1 MRRTVRSGAHYNAG
15 GGSVLTAALTALF
28 VACSGGLEPSEPGPK
43 MAAPTSS
50 PAAAPV
56 APATEMASGP
66 STPAAI
72 APQTAA
78 LATPEMAPPYQGVPL
93 RWTLDGKSS
102 FLSLITTKQTNIAE
116 VHTFERFAASVDENG
131 TATLLIDLASISTNV
146 DLRDQRV
153 RDFLFE
159 VASFPEATVS
169 FTVDVAS
176 VEGVAVGSS
185 GELPVSAS
193 LTLHGTTKM
202 VDTSLWLTRLTESDI
217 VVQTKK
223 PIVLNA
229 LDFNLGAGIE
239 TLIGLAGLESISA
252 AVPVEFML
260 TLKTAELVAAPVPE
274 AVTAAPAP

>member
-1 MRRTVRSGAHYNAG
+1 MAAG
-15 GGSVLTAALTALF
+15 TAA
-28 VACSGGLEPSEPGPK
+28 
-43 MAAPTSS
+43 
-50 PAAAPV
+50 
-56 APATEMASGP
+56 
-66 STPAAI
+66 PAAI
-72 APQTAA
+72 APQNPA
-78 LATPEMAPPYQGVPL
+78 LAATAEMAPPYQGVPL

-102 FLSLITTKQTNIAE
+102 FLSLITTKQTNVAE

-176 VEGVAVGSS
+176 VEGLAVGSS

-193 LTLHGTTKM
+193 LTLHGATKM
-202 VDTSLWLTRLTESDI
+202 VDTSLWLTRLSDSDI

-260 TLKTAELVAAPVPE
+260 TLKTADLVAAPVP
-274 AVTAAPAP
+274 